1 MKKVPLI
8 ALLTANA
15 LSMIGNVFAM
25 ISIPW
30 FVLQTTG
37 SPAKTGITGFF
48 MTLAAVIAAFLGG
61 AIVDRLGFKPTS
73 ILADLF
79 SGVVFAAIPLCYA
92 TIGLAYWQ
100 LLVLVFLGNLFDAP
114 GTTAREALI
123 PDLAAAGDISLEQ
136 ASGYIQAVERGA
148 RMVGAPLAGLLI
160 TVIGAKN
167 VIWIDAASF
176 IVSAMI
182 VAAFIPAG
190 ERRARQAGEAPST
203 RYLEDVREGLAF
215 ILKDR
220 LLLMIILVVVV
231 SNFLDTPL
239 SGVIYPVYF
248 QRYFGDAVNLG
259 LVISAGGAGAL
270 ITALIYGAVGKRLS
284 RRWLFLGGFFLSIMR
299 FFVLDFIPPAWVLI
313 LVAFISGLAAG
324 PINPVLSTLSYERI
338 PVDFRGRVLG
348 TLTALAY
355 IAMPLGS
362 ALAGILLEWVD
373 LRIFIFALGLL
384 YLLTILVAAAS
395 PQIRQIDARP
405 SPPGEI
411 SY

>member
-1 MKKVPLI
+1 VKKVPLI

-79 SGVVFAAIPLCYA
+79 SGLVFAAIPLFYA
-92 TIGLAYWQ
+92 TTGLAYWQ
-100 LLVLVFLGNLFDAP
+100 LLILVFLGNLFDAP

-123 PDLAAAGDISLEQ
+123 PDLAAVGEISLEQ

-148 RMVGAPLAGLLI
+148 RMVGAPLAGILI
-160 TVIGAKN
+160 TVIGARN

-176 IVSAMI
+176 IISALI
-182 VAAFIPAG
+182 VAVFIPAG
-190 ERRARQAGEAPST
+190 DRESRQTGETTST
-203 RYLEDVREGLAF
+203 RYLADVREGLAF

-270 ITALIYGAVGKRLS
+270 ITALIYGAVGRRFS
-284 RRWLFLGGFFLSIMR
+284 RRWLFLGGFLLSIMR

-324 PINPVLSTLSYERI
+324 PINPVISTVSYERI
-338 PVDFRGRVLG
+338 PADFRGRVLG

-362 ALAGILLEWVD
+362 ALAGILLEWLD
-373 LRIFIFALGLL
+373 LRVFIFILGLL
-384 YLLTILVAAAS
+384 YLITILVAATF
-395 PQIRQIDARP
+395 PEIRQMDERP
-405 SPPGEI
+405 STDI
-411 SY
+411 